1 MKRIHRLVPIIFFA
15 VVISGCS
22 TTADVDSDEGACY
35 LKATHSDVYV
45 KVFDLD
51 RDGNMGPLI
60 WQGRINQGETARIKT
75 PHAHFRYYYNSEP
88 DVDQPLSGGLDKACD
103 DLEVV
108 FVP

>member
-1 MKRIHRLVPIIFFA
+1 MRRFVSIIFFA
-15 VVISGCS
+15 AVISGCS
-22 TTADVDSDEGACY
+22 ATPDVDSAKGACY
-35 LKATHSDVYV
+35 LKAAHADVYV

-51 RDGNMGPLI
+51 RHGNMGPLI
-60 WQGRINQGETARIKT
+60 WQGRINKDETARIKT
-75 PHAHFRYYYNSEP
+75 PHAHFRYYYNSQP